1 MSPNSLGGLGSLGG
15 ELDSVTGIMGISFA
29 DPDPVMPGSGSVSF
43 LHRTG
48 SVLKLDLN
56 PDLKKISDPDPNKII
71 KIPTLAVNPN
81 PVGVGTFPM

>member
-1 MSPNSLGGLGSLGG
+1 MNL
-15 ELDSVTGIMGISFA
+15 F
-29 DPDPVMPGSGSVSF
+29 MPGS
-43 LHRTG
+43 G